1 MIPSLRSL
9 TFRPL
14 SLRLL
19 SPPFFLFFFSLV
31 AIDSAMALSL
41 ETRLQNAL
49 ALLPPSHRLPPQENE
64 SFGSWNEGK
73 TRLQD
78 YAFTQGFALVT
89 ETNDKKNHIVILECT
104 RHHKKER
111 NTRKLEEKDRKRKN
125 TKVAFNDCKYRLRL
139 KRNKEDETWRLYIVN
154 PDHNH
159 EMARDPFS
167 FKEHQ
172 TRDPERATALEQG
185 KNLRVASTNFGQAA
199 RVLGITGL
207 RLSRNDYYNL
217 TRSMGKHT
225 PEEELNFALGS
236 LDEAGFHVRTLDK
249 YIVENNTPKRRIVDH
264 FFCCNAEQIRFVKR
278 FVGFFMT

>member
-1 MIPSLRSL
+1 MA
-9 TFRPL
+9 L
-14 SLRLL
+14 S
-19 SPPFFLFFFSLV
+19 
-31 AIDSAMALSL
+31 LSL

-64 SFGSWNEGK
+64 SFGSWEDGK

-89 ETNDKKNHIVILECT
+89 ETNNKKRQVVILECT
-104 RHHKKER
+104 RHHSKER
-111 NTRKLEEKDRKRKN
+111 NTRKLGEKDRKRKN
-125 TKVAFNDCKYRLRL
+125 TKVAFNDCRYRLKL
-139 KRNKEDETWRLYIVN
+139 KRDEDETWRLYIIN

-185 KNLRVASTNFGQAA
+185 ENLRDASTKFGQAS
-199 RVLGITGL
+199 RVLGISNL
-207 RLSRNDYYNL
+207 RLSKNDYYNL
-217 TRSMGKHT
+217 TRSMGRHT

-236 LDEAGFHVRTLDK
+236 LDEAGFHVRTLEK
-249 YIVENNTPKRRIVDH
+249 YIIENNTPQRRIVEH
-264 FFCCNAEQIRFVKR
+264 FFFCNAEQIRLVKR
-278 FVGFFMT
+278 FVVRFFVMLMNAEQAG